1 MFVFNANSKIDKN
14 NLFLTGN
21 SVCSY
26 PTLFQYGR
34 LVPSKLEYK
43 LNESVKVEC
52 DHGYSTVKTMIFC
65 GKNGVWSENVTCKK
79 IT

>member
-14 NLFLTGN
+14 NLFSTGN

-26 PTLFQYGR
+26 PMLFHHGR
-34 LVPSKLEYK
+34 LAPSKFEYE

-52 DHGYSTVKTMIFC
+52 DHGYSTVKTMILC
-65 GKNGVWSENVTCKK
+65 GENGVWSENVTCK